1 MSIRPQK
8 SVNTIA
14 ALAAF
19 QDEFIKAVSVEYAT
33 VAEDGLGGVFAWD
46 ETSTAT
52 VDNYNVVAHYSGTGR
67 WLRVDQD
74 NFTEI
79 RNNLS
84 DVNNAEISLNNLGTP
99 NYLGS
104 KNSGSYWFF
113 DGSTSRI
120 TSPSSAFLSFIDP
133 DGDVPF
139 SIGAWIYITD
149 TDTFPVIGK
158 YGYLV
163 GEREWNFSVFNNELN
178 LILAD
183 GVGGFSSA
191 TSTGTAL
198 SGLKNQWVHV
208 AATCSAASSNT
219 LRYNDLTLYVNGL
232 AVASAN
238 TNTGTYTGMQYTAG
252 GIAVGYFA
260 TGSPTPQYWA
270 KGLMRTV
277 SVYNILLTAAE
288 ILQAKNDS
296 LDDIAG
302 YAGATAIN
310 YGSWLV
316 EGRTYVINSYSV
328 GDDFTSSGAAANVSN
343 EQFTYNGTLPT
354 WSNGSTVVGLGL
366 ILGLQA
372 SDTVGRSVSSK
383 SFYGF
388 DGTLEGS
395 QTLAGFSTGGSYFSY
410 TADPDR
416 EVLKVTGAIG
426 ANTFKVTENC
436 NASANAI
443 ITPRSVG
450 AAGSQTISGGVLT
463 VAGSYYRM
471 EPEGGSPGTD
481 DLDTINGGTDGMRLV
496 LKTSDN
502 AGDVTLKHNTG
513 NILLQG
519 DQDFE
524 LTDVTWHIELLY
536 DGLVE
541 KWVELTRRSDEVNIG
556 ISE

>member
-1 MSIRPQK
+1 VSIRPQK

-19 QDEFIKAVSVEYAT
+19 QDEFITAVSVEYAT

-74 NFTEI
+74 NFTEV

-113 DGSTSRI
+113 DGTTSKI
-120 TSPSSAFLSFIDP
+120 TAPSSAFLSFTSAG
-133 DGDVPF
+133 GDVPF
-139 SIGAWIYITD
+139 SIGSWIYITD

-163 GEREWNFSVFNNELN
+163 SEREWLLSVFNNEL
-178 LILAD
+178 IFYLAD
-183 GVGGFSSA
+183 GTGGFSTA

-198 SGLKNQWVHV
+198 AGLKNQWVHV

-232 AVASAN
+232 AVASTN
-238 TNTGTYTGMQYTAG
+238 ENTGTYTGMQYTAG
-252 GIAVGYFA
+252 EIAIGYFA
-260 TGSPTPQYWA
+260 TGNPTPQYWA
-270 KGLMRTV
+270 HGLMRTV
-277 SVYNILLTAAE
+277 SVYNILLSAAE

-302 YAGATAIN
+302 YAGSTAVN

-316 EGRTYVINSYSV
+316 EGRSYVISSYSV
-328 GDDFTSSGAAANVSN
+328 GDDFTSSGASANASG

-354 WSNGSTVVGLGL
+354 WGNGSTVVGLGL

-388 DGTLEGS
+388 DGTLAGA
-395 QTLAGFSTGGSYFSY
+395 QTVAGFSTGGAYFSY
-410 TADPDR
+410 TTDPDR
-416 EVLKVTGAIG
+416 AVIQVIG
-426 ANTFKVTENC
+426 GISANYFQVTEDC
-436 NASANAI
+436 NVSANAI
-443 ITPRSVG
+443 IIPLTTSF
-450 AAGSQTISGGVLT
+450 QTISGGVIT
-463 VAGSYYRM
+463 VAGGYYRM
-471 EPEGGSPGTD
+471 IPEGGAPGTD
-481 DLDTINGGTDGMRLV
+481 DLDTINGGTDGMRLI
-496 LKTSDN
+496 LKTADN
-502 AGDVTLKHNTG
+502 TGDVTLKHNTG

-519 DQDFE
+519 DQD
-524 LTDVTWHIELLY
+524 LLLGDVTWHVELLY
-536 DGLVE
+536 DGLAS
-541 KWVELTRRSDEVNIG
+541 KWVELTRRDDSVTIG